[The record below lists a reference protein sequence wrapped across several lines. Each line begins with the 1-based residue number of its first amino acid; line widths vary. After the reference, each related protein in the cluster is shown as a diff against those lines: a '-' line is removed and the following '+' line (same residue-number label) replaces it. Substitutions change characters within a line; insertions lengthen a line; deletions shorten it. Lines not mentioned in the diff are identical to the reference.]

1 MADAVDYRKFILGH
15 VAAPLAALG
24 MDPATIPDDLD
35 LLATGLID
43 SLGILELVSA
53 IETEFAIEV
62 DYFEIAPED
71 LTTLGP
77 LSKFLAAQSN

>member
-1 MADAVDYRKFILGH
+1 MAEAAAYRAFIVEH

-24 MDPATIPDDLD
+24 IDPVTVPDDLD

-62 DYFEIAPED
+62 DYFEISPED

-77 LSKFLAAQSN
+77 LSRFLADHSS